1 MMGYKK
7 SIFERQSLSKVKLGR
22 GSLNCKD
29 LWLQIMKEK
38 NSEHPEHPR
47 NAESC
52 VLKTLIKRFQDS
64 GHTLRINTECLGSL
78 QAFRWHC
85 ITNSHN
91 SVMEIAEWAREHF
104 RKLSSV
110 ITVQYAIQKFRLKVC
125 HSTKKSNM
133 NMIQKHRHLLSANAR
148 SKWTEAQWKTS
159 FWRTWSSSGLR
170 RRVSICIVINAQL
183 HAIRI
188 SLMLWK

>member
-52 VLKTLIKRFQDS
+52 VLKTLIKRFQGS
-64 GHTLRINTECLGSL
+64 GHTSESILNAWDL
-78 QAFRWHC
+78 FRPLDGTASQTAT
-85 ITNSHN
+85 I
-91 SVMEIAEWAREHF
+91 
-104 RKLSSV
+104 L
-110 ITVQYAIQKFRLKVC
+110 
-125 HSTKKSNM
+125 
-133 NMIQKHRHLLSANAR
+133 
-148 SKWTEAQWKTS
+148 
-159 FWRTWSSSGLR
+159 
-170 RRVSICIVINAQL
+170 
-183 HAIRI
+183 
-188 SLMLWK
+188 

>member
-7 SIFERQSLSKVKLGR
+7 SIFERQSLSEVKLGR

-38 NSEHPEHPR
+38 NSEHPR

-52 VLKTLIKRFQDS
+52 VFKKSHQKIPRLWTY
-64 GHTLRINTECLGSL
+64 LRINTECLGSL

-104 RKLSSV
+104 QKLSSV

-159 FWRTWSSSGLR
+159 FWRTWTSSGLR